1 MKERYR
7 LPMVCNLRKKNGVN
21 HPYFFGIGVHLA
33 PITNDGE
40 NVMKTVLLWAGA
52 LTLAIA
58 GPVAADPGKNNAK
71 GKGNAG
77 HSTMQNG
84 KKSSSTVNRNN
95 DGRDARYD
103 RSGSNGRLYAL
114 DARGSCPPGLA
125 KKNNGCT
132 PPGQAKKLYNVGQR
146 YNQNFGNLWSYNQIP
161 NDLRSQYNLN
171 NDDRYYYNQGYL
183 YQVDPKTMLI
193 ERAISALLR

>member
-1 MKERYR
+1 MKREK
-7 LPMVCNLRKKNGVN
+7 M
-21 HPYFFGIGVHLA
+21 
-33 PITNDGE
+33 
-40 NVMKTVLLWAGA
+40 MKTAFLWAGA

-58 GPVAADPGKNNAK
+58 GPVAADPGKVNPK
-71 GKGNAG
+71 GKGNDK
-77 HSTMQNG
+77 HSTIQPSN
-84 KKSSSTVNRNN
+84 KARSTAERKSDMRNARS
-95 DGRDARYD
+95 DRQDRIGRRYT
-103 RSGSNGRLYAL
+103 L
-114 DARGSCPPGLA
+114 DARGNCPPGLA

-146 YNQNFGNLWSYNQIP
+146 YNSNFGNAWTYNQIP

-193 ERAISALLR
+193 ERAINAILR